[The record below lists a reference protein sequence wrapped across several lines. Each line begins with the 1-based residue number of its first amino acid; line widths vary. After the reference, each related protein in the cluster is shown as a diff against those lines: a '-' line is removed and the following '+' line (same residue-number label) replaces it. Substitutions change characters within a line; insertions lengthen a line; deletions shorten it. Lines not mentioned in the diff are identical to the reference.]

1 MAKAPIVPV
10 FIDGSHRIFE
20 SNPGIR
26 IRPAEVHVYMGTPI
40 DMEDM
45 PRAEQKELANHIRD
59 VVLNLKDT
67 V

>member
-1 MAKAPIVPV
+1 
-10 FIDGSHRIFE
+10 
-20 SNPGIR
+20 
-26 IRPAEVHVYMGTPI
+26 MGTPI

-67 V
+67 VQ